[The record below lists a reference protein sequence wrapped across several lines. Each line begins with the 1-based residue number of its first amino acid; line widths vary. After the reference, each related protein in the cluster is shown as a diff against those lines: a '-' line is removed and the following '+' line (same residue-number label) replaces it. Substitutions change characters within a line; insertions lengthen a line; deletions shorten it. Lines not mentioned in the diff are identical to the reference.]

1 MSIVNEV
8 TFWVRYSIRR
18 YALSG
23 ANRWFAVLLLLPA
36 LVNAQ
41 SPKLSLTHL
50 SVENGLSNAT
60 INCIIQDKRGF
71 MWFATNDGLNRYDGH
86 TFTIFRPDPAHPTT
100 SFRDNRVMSVYE
112 DRQGVLWATTAGG
125 GLHQIDPMTGQ
136 VTAHYIPGADA
147 GQRNNQLSTYQDER
161 GHLWVGTWGGLVR
174 YEPDQRHFTL
184 YASPI
189 PRFVVKQIVEDRQH
203 RMWLV
208 TNDGLYQF
216 DPTTCHYARVPEQEN
231 DKPHPNLDYLYI
243 DPQDPNQLWISS
255 VGRGL
260 FQLRLDAP
268 SLVLQPYITR
278 QGPLNPFLF
287 MYALLRNQQG
297 QLLVGS
303 SDGLQQI
310 DLASRQ
316 LVTYRP
322 NPNQRDGL
330 SSVYIQVIFIDRSG
344 ALWLGTNNG
353 LDRQTATT
361 ALFSTYQ
368 VTPASQFTNFFEN
381 KAPALL
387 TDEQDN
393 LWFTNSIVLYRL
405 NRKTNRLTTI
415 PAKTLGSTDQQV
427 NYISA
432 LLDDKASGLW
442 INSSQGLYHYDQP
455 SDRYTFYP
463 CPIILDHTSLG
474 PSGLIWL
481 GGEDGFASFDPRT
494 RRYTD
499 YNWLLSQKNGLAQ
512 HPVQTLLASRTGD
525 IWLALLGY
533 GLIRFTPATG
543 QYQTFRGQL
552 ADDVLALYEDEQ
564 GLLWAGTN
572 QSGLQR
578 YDPKTNQFQSFTT
591 REGLP
596 TNRIVSI
603 AADTRGRLWLGTDRG
618 LCRFEPATKGT
629 CLFDTRDGL
638 PSNEFLPTAVIRH
651 HDKLIFG
658 TVNGIVTVDP
668 NLLTRKS
675 NAFPVYIT
683 GVSVNNKP
691 YPLQKELLQLSHDQ
705 NTISF
710 DFVALTQRSP
720 DGDRYAYRLSDLDDD
735 WVMVGNRRFA
745 NYTNLPPGTYRFDVK
760 AVNSDGVWSTEPAS
774 YRFVIQAPWWAT
786 GWTYMVYVVALAGL
800 VWLGVRLYSHRLHR
814 QQQQE
819 LDRQKL
825 EQMQEVEQLKTRFF
839 TNITHE
845 LRTPLTLILAPV
857 SMLLNDLSATPHAK
871 LLGTIQRN
879 AQQLLNL
886 INQLLDFARLE
897 AQQLPLRLRQGRP
910 DRFVADIVNAFTASA
925 LPNQAIIRYQTALT
939 ANYWYDAEKLERIL
953 TNLLANAIRYTPPT
967 GQIRVELLP
976 ATVGIELIVA
986 DTGAGIAAD
995 QLAFIF
1001 DRFYQVPVADSDST
1015 GPAGSGLGLSLVHEL
1030 VLLHG
1035 GQITV
1040 QSEVGTGTTFRV
1052 ALPYEVA
1059 PPSNVDDEDITQPMT
1074 LTDNQTGTES
1084 ATLLLVE
1091 DNDEVADFVGLLL
1104 QPHYQFQRAANGAA
1118 GLQLAID
1125 DLPDLIITDVMMP
1138 VMDGLTL
1145 VDRLKTDERTSHI
1158 PVIMLTA
1165 KASVDSR
1172 IAGLSTGADDYLTKP
1187 FNPEELL
1194 LRVRNLLQRQALLRE
1209 RLRNELIADGS
1220 SADPVAPV
1228 SDPLLQ
1234 RLYELIETRLDDTTL
1249 TVDQVAEQLHLSRS
1263 SVHRRV
1269 KALTGLSVTE
1279 LIRSYRLRRATQW
1292 LAQGSTSSQAAYAV
1306 GFDSPAYFSKVF
1318 REQYGMTPL
1327 DYARQQTQ
1335 PSNWNN

>member
-1 MSIVNEV
+1 MSVIRTVNLL
-8 TFWVRYSIRR
+8 VRCATRLRSTSGVHWWLA
-18 YALSG
+18 ALLV
-23 ANRWFAVLLLLPA
+23 APA
-36 LVNAQ
+36 LLNAQ
-41 SPKLSLTHL
+41 PPKLSLTHL
-50 SVENGLSNAT
+50 SVENGLSNPT
-60 INCIIQDKRGF
+60 INCIIQDRRGF

-86 TFTIFRPDPAHPTT
+86 TFTVFRPDPAHPTT

-112 DRQGVLWATTAGG
+112 DRRGELWATTAGG
-125 GLHQIDPMTGQ
+125 GLHQINPITGQ
-136 VTAHYIPGADA
+136 VSAHYIPGADA
-147 GQRNNQLSTYQDER
+147 GQRNNQLSTYQDEQ
-161 GHLWVGTWGGLVR
+161 GQLWVGTWGGLVR

-203 RMWLV
+203 RLWLA

-216 DPTTCHYARVPEQEN
+216 DPATCHYARVSDQEAT
-231 DKPHPNLDYLYI
+231 KPHPNLDYLYL
-243 DPQDPNQLWISS
+243 DPKDPDQLWVSS

-260 FQLRLDAP
+260 FQLRLDEP
-268 SLVLQPYITR
+268 SLTLRPYITR

-287 MYALLRNQQG
+287 MYALQRNQQG

-303 SDGLQQI
+303 TDGLQAI

-330 SSVYIQVIFIDRSG
+330 SSVYVQVIFIDRSG

-353 LDRQTATT
+353 LDRQTSTA

-368 VTPASQFTNFFEN
+368 VTPASRFTNFFEN
-381 KAPALL
+381 KTTTLL
-387 TDEQDN
+387 IDTQDN
-393 LWFTNSIVLYRL
+393 LWFSNAHVLYRL
-405 NRKTNRLTTI
+405 DRNTNRLTTI
-415 PAKTLGSTDQQV
+415 PAKTLGSTDQQI

-432 LLDDKASGLW
+432 LLEDKAGGIW
-442 INSSQGLYHYDQP
+442 INSSRGLYHYDRQ
-455 SDRYTFYP
+455 SDRYTLYP
-463 CPIILDHTSLG
+463 CPIILDHISLS
-474 PSGLIWL
+474 PSGLLWL
-481 GGEDGFASFDPRT
+481 GGEGGFAAFDPRT

-499 YNWLLSQKNGLAQ
+499 YNWLLSDKNGLAQ

-525 IWLALLGY
+525 VWLALLGY
-533 GLIRFTPATG
+533 GLIRFSPATG
-543 QYQTFRGQL
+543 QYQTYHGQL

-572 QSGLQR
+572 RSGLQR
-578 YDPKTNQFQSFTT
+578 YDPKTKQFQSFTT

-603 AADTRGRLWLGTDRG
+603 AADERGRLWLSTDRG
-618 LCRFEPATKGT
+618 LCRFEPTTKATY
-629 CLFDTRDGL
+629 LFDTRDGL
-638 PSNEFLPTAVIRH
+638 PSNEFLPTAVVRH
-651 HDKLIFG
+651 HDKLVFG

-668 NLLTRKS
+668 NLIPRKS
-675 NAFPVYIT
+675 DAFPIYIT
-683 GVSVNNKP
+683 GIAVNNKP
-691 YPLQKELLQLSHDQ
+691 YLLQTEPLQLAHDQ

-720 DGDRYAYRLSDLDDD
+720 DGNRYAYRLSDLDDD

-745 NYTNLPPGTYRFDVK
+745 NYTNLRPGTYRFAVK
-760 AVNSDGVWSTEPAS
+760 AVNSDGVWSTQPAS

-786 GWTYMVYVVALAGL
+786 GWAYTVYAIALAGL
-800 VWLGVRLYSHRLHR
+800 VWLAIRLYSRRLHR
-814 QQQQE
+814 RQQQE

-825 EQMQEVEQLKTRFF
+825 EQLQEIEQLKTRFF

-845 LRTPLTLILAPV
+845 LRTPLTLILGPV
-857 SMLLNDLSATPHAK
+857 SVLLSDLSATTHAK
-871 LLGTIQRN
+871 LLTSIQRN

-897 AQQLPLRLRQGRP
+897 VQQLPLRLRQGRP
-910 DRFVADIVNAFTASA
+910 DRFVADIVNSFTESA
-925 LPNQAIIRYQTALT
+925 PPGQAVIQYQTALT
-939 ANYWYDAEKLERIL
+939 TDYWYDAEKLERIL
-953 TNLLANAIRYTPPT
+953 TNLLANAIRYTPST
-967 GQIRVELLP
+967 GQIRVELQP
-976 ATVGIELIVA
+976 ASVGIDLLVA
-986 DTGAGIAAD
+986 DTGSGIAAD
-995 QLAFIF
+995 QLPFIF
-1001 DRFYQVPVADSDST
+1001 DRFYQVPVSDSDATS
-1015 GPAGSGLGLSLVHEL
+1015 PAGSGLGLALVHEL

-1052 ALPYEVA
+1052 SLPYDVA
-1059 PPSNVDDEDITQPMT
+1059 PPGNVDDEGTTQPVRQ
-1074 LTDNQTGTES
+1074 TDERLGTES

-1091 DNDEVADFVGLLL
+1091 DNDEVADFIGLLV
-1104 QPHYQFQRAANGAA
+1104 QPQYQFQRAANGEA

-1145 VDRLKTDERTSHI
+1145 VDRLKADERTNHI

-1194 LRVRNLLQRQALLRE
+1194 LRVRNLLQRQELLQA
-1209 RLRNELIADGS
+1209 RLRNELIANGS
-1220 SADPVAPV
+1220 SAEPVAPV

-1234 RLYELIETRLDDTTL
+1234 RFYELIEARLDDTTL

-1292 LAQGSTSSQAAYAV
+1292 LAQGSTSSQTAYAV

-1318 REQYGMTPL
+1318 KEQYGVTPL
-1327 DYARQQTQ
+1327 DYARQQAHHSSQ
-1335 PSNWNN
+1335 EN

>member
-1 MSIVNEV
+1 MSIIDEV
-8 TFWVRYSIRR
+8 TCWSRYVRQLRSV
-18 YALSG
+18 AG
-23 ANRWFAVLLLLPA
+23 VNRWLIGLLLLPA
-36 LVNAQ
+36 LLNGQ

-50 SVENGLSNAT
+50 SVENGLSNST

-86 TFTIFRPDPAHPTT
+86 TFTIFRPDPAQPAT

-112 DRQGVLWATTAGG
+112 DRQGQLWATTAGG
-125 GLHQIDPMTGQ
+125 GLHEINPITGQ
-136 VTAHYIPGADA
+136 VTSHFIPGANA
-147 GQRNNQLSTYQDER
+147 GQRNNQLSTYQDEQ
-161 GHLWVGTWGGLVR
+161 GQLWVGTWGGLVR
-174 YEPDQRHFTL
+174 YEPDRRHFTL

-189 PRFVVKQIVEDRQH
+189 PRFVVKQVVEDRQH
-203 RMWLV
+203 RLWLV

-216 DPTTCHYARVPEQEN
+216 DPATRHYTRVPEQEA

-243 DPQDPNQLWISS
+243 DPQDPNQVWISS

-268 SLVLQPYITR
+268 SLALQPYITR

-287 MYALLRNQQG
+287 MYALQRNQQG

-303 SDGLQQI
+303 TDGLQQI
-310 DLASRQ
+310 DIASRQ

-322 NPNQRDGL
+322 NPNQRAGL
-330 SSVYIQVIFIDRSG
+330 SSVYVQVIYIDRSG

-353 LDRQTATT
+353 IDRQRPTT
-361 ALFSTYQ
+361 AIFSPYQ
-368 VTPASQFTNFFEN
+368 VTPASRFTNLFEN
-381 KAPALL
+381 KATALL
-387 TDEQDN
+387 IDEQDN
-393 LWFTNSIVLYRL
+393 LWFTNAHVLYRL
-405 NRKTNRLTTI
+405 NQKTNRLTTI
-415 PAKTLGSTDQQV
+415 PAKTLGSTDQQI

-432 LLDDKASGLW
+432 LLDDKASGIW
-442 INSSQGLYHYDQP
+442 INSSQGLYHYNRQ
-455 SDRYTFYP
+455 SGQYTLHPYP
-463 CPIILDHTSLG
+463 TILDHTSLG

-481 GGEDGFASFDPRT
+481 GGEGGFASFNPRT

-499 YNWLLSQKNGLAQ
+499 YNWLLSEKNGLAQ

-525 IWLALLGY
+525 VWLALLGY
-533 GLIRFTPATG
+533 GLIRFTPTTG
-543 QYQTFRGQL
+543 QYQTYRGQL

-572 QSGLQR
+572 RSGLHR
-578 YDPKTNQFQSFTT
+578 YDPKTKQFQSFTT

-603 AADTRGRLWLGTDRG
+603 TADERGRLWLGTDRG
-618 LCRFEPATKGT
+618 LCRFEPTTKATYV
-629 CLFDTRDGL
+629 FDTRDGL
-638 PSNEFLPTAVIRH
+638 PSNEFLPTAVVRH
-651 HDKLIFG
+651 HNKLIFG

-668 NLLTRKS
+668 NLIPRKS
-675 NAFPVYIT
+675 DAFPVYIT
-683 GVSVNNKP
+683 GIAVDNKP
-691 YPLQKELLQLSHDQ
+691 YLLQKEPLQLAHDQ

-720 DGDRYAYRLSDLDDD
+720 DGNRYAYRLSDLDDD
-735 WVMVGNRRFA
+735 WVMVGSRRFA
-745 NYTNLPPGTYRFDVK
+745 NYTNLRPGTYRFDVK
-760 AVNSDGVWSTEPAS
+760 AVNSDGVWSTQPAS
-774 YRFVIQAPWWAT
+774 YSFVIAAPWWAT
-786 GWTYMVYVVALAGL
+786 GWAYTVYAIALAGL
-800 VWLGVRLYSHRLHR
+800 IWFGIRLYSRRLHR

-819 LDRQKL
+819 LDRRKL

-857 SMLLNDLSATPHAK
+857 SMLLNDLSATTHAK

-886 INQLLDFARLE
+886 INQLLDFSRLE

-910 DRFVADIVNAFTASA
+910 DRFVADIVNSFTESA
-925 LPNQAIIRYQTALT
+925 LPGQAIIQYQTALT
-939 ANYWYDAEKLERIL
+939 TNYWYDAEKLERIL
-953 TNLLANAIRYTPPT
+953 TNLLANAIRHTPST
-967 GQIRVELLP
+967 GQIRVDLLP
-976 ATVGIELIVA
+976 ATVGIDLIVA
-986 DTGAGIAAD
+986 DTGTGIAAD
-995 QLAFIF
+995 QLPLIF
-1001 DRFYQVPVADSDST
+1001 DRFYQVPSADSEST
-1015 GPAGSGLGLSLVHEL
+1015 GAAGSGLGLSLVNEL

-1052 ALPYEVA
+1052 SLPYAVA
-1059 PPSNVDDEDITQPMT
+1059 PSGNDDEEGITQ
-1074 LTDNQTGTES
+1074 LTTPTEDLRRPES

-1091 DNDEVADFVGLLL
+1091 DNDEVADFIGLLL
-1104 QPHYQFQRAANGAA
+1104 QPHYQFQRAANGEA
-1118 GLQLAID
+1118 GLQRALD

-1145 VDRLKTDERTSHI
+1145 VDRLKADDRTSHI

-1165 KASVDSR
+1165 KVSVDSR

-1194 LRVRNLLQRQALLRE
+1194 LRVRNLLQRQAALQE
-1209 RLRNELIADGS
+1209 RLRKELVADGS

-1234 RLYELIETRLDDTTL
+1234 RFYELIETRLDDTTL
-1249 TVDQVAEQLHLSRS
+1249 NVDQVAEQLHLSRS

-1269 KALTGLSVTE
+1269 KVLTGLSVTE

-1292 LAQGSTSSQAAYAV
+1292 LAQGSTSSQAAFAV

-1318 REQYGMTPL
+1318 KEQYGMTPL

-1335 PSNWNN
+1335 HSGQDN